1 MNLTLDLLYKINLTN
16 GDQWN
21 AGHAVIEIHVFDRIC
36 MLSFDRRRE
45 C

>member
-1 MNLTLDLLYKINLTN
+1 MC
-16 GDQWN
+16 DQWE
-21 AGHAVIEIHVFDRIC
+21 AGNAVIETRVFDRIY